1 MLWRLGLGAAGGFG
15 DEAAHGPAAG
25 DHDIDGVP
33 VGESAEVAVVDVD
46 VGGDLAAGGYAS
58 EGGFVGVVG
67 VDGIELKAAFATPIH
82 GLIEE
87 VTFAHGPKDE
97 L

>member
-1 MLWRLGLGAAGGFG
+1 MLLRLRLGAAGSFG
-15 DEAAHGPAAG
+15 DEAAHGPASG
-25 DHDIDGVP
+25 DHDIDGAP
-33 VGESAEVAVVDVD
+33 IGESAEVAVVDVD